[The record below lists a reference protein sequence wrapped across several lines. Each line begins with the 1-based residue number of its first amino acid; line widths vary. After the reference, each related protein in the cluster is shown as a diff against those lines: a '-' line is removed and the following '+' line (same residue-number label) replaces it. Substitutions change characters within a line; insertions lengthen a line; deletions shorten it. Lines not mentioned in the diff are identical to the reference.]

1 MTVNPVNPVNSA
13 TPATRQAIA
22 DVAAALPTHD
32 TQDFDDAR
40 RGRVG
45 RGTTRQ
51 ITAADGRVVWDLDA
65 YAFLDG
71 PCPDTANPSL
81 WRQGQLLIEDGL
93 FEVTPGIYQVRG
105 YDLSVMSLIEGDT
118 GVIVVDPLISAE
130 TAAAA
135 FALYCEHRGARP
147 VTGMIYTHSHIDH
160 FGGVKGI
167 ISQEY
172 VDAGN
177 CPVIASEGFL
187 EAAISE
193 NVFAGAAMARRAG
206 YMYGAA
212 VDKGPAGQIGAG
224 LGQTTSTGT
233 PTLIAP
239 TVDITHT
246 GQELVVDG
254 VRIEFQ
260 MTPGTE
266 APAEMNFYFPDHRA
280 LCTAENTS
288 HTLHN
293 ILTMRGAQVRDAHGW
308 AHYLTETISLWGAQ
322 LDVVFASH
330 HWPTWGRERAVE
342 FLSMQRDM
350 YLYIH
355 DQTLRLM
362 NQGYVGAEI
371 AEMLDMPPALAAQWH
386 THGYYG
392 SVSHNVKAVYQRYM
406 GWYDGNP
413 ANLWP
418 HPPVQAATRYVEAM
432 GGADAALAVARSAWD
447 SGDYRWTI
455 EVCKHIVF
463 ADEHNEAARALL
475 ADAFEQ
481 IGFGAECGTWRSAFM
496 AGATELRDGIFG
508 TPTASAS
515 PDIVGALTIAQVF
528 DSLAVRVDGPR
539 AWDTHLVI
547 SWVVTDDNTTWVL
560 ELRNGTLHH
569 RVVDAPAPG
578 STTLTMARPTVI
590 GLVTGIVD
598 LNTAVASGDIT
609 IDGDPGALGQLVGL
623 LALVDPA
630 FPIVTPRAA
639 LG

>member
-1 MTVNPVNPVNSA
+1 MTDRSVSA
-13 TPATRQAIA
+13 STRQAIA
-22 DVAAALPTHD
+22 TAAAGLPIHD

-40 RGRVG
+40 RGRVA
-45 RGTTRQ
+45 RSETRQ

-65 YAFLDG
+65 YDFLNG

-105 YDLSVMSLIEGDT
+105 YDLSVMSLVEGDT
-118 GVIVVDPLISAE
+118 GVIVIDPLISAE

-135 FALYCEHRGARP
+135 FALYCQHRGERP

-167 ISQEY
+167 ISQEH

-177 CPVIASEGFL
+177 CPVIAPEGFL
-187 EAAISE
+187 EAAIAE

-212 VDKGPAGQIGAG
+212 VAKRPDGQIGAG

-233 PTLIAP
+233 PTLIPP

-293 ILTMRGAQVRDAHGW
+293 ILTLRGAQVRDAHGW
-308 AHYLTETISLWGAQ
+308 AHYLTETIELWGGH

-342 FLSMQRDM
+342 FLAMQRDM

-371 AEMLDMPPALAAQWH
+371 AEILEMPPALSAQWH

-418 HPPVQAATRYVEAM
+418 HPPVEAATRYVQAM
-432 GGADAALAVARSAWD
+432 GGADAAVAVARDAWD
-447 SGDYRWTI
+447 AGDYRWAI

-463 ADEHNEAARALL
+463 ADEHNADARALM

-496 AGATELRDGIFG
+496 AGATELRHGIFG

-539 AWDTHLVI
+539 AWDAHIVI
-547 SWVVTDDNTTWVL
+547 SWVVTDEDTTWVL

-569 RVVDAPAPG
+569 RVADAPVAG
-578 STTLTMARPTVI
+578 STTLTLPRSAVI
-590 GLVTGIVD
+590 GVMTGVVD
-598 LNTAVASGDIT
+598 VDAAIASGAIT
-609 IDGDPGALGQLVGL
+609 IDGDVAVLGQLVGL
-623 LALVDPA
+623 LAPVDPN
-630 FPIVTPRAA
+630 FPIVTPRAP